1 MSTFILFWNPA
12 ISSYTMEQ
20 MQNDLANWTHVKNW
34 SVWRHR
40 DAHKGHRFFMVRCGE
55 GYTGICMS
63 GHFDS
68 EPYRGVDWSGRRRVV
83 YYMDLLVDT
92 VIDPEFLPILT
103 TEELQKQIPSFDW
116 TGGHSG
122 RLLSEK
128 KAEKLEKIWT
138 DFIEQNKRIFG
149 KLSLR
154 NCADAF
160 PAEVELSFMEK
171 MGYDTGAKRM
181 GLRYYEYGMR
191 LLKQYKYD
199 KANAYFHV
207 AYDLLQQ
214 HKSAG
219 CYPDLCYR
227 IYRGLPPYS
236 STDKRIP
243 LLEEALDGFK
253 RQASMGKQV
262 PIKILK
268 DIERSLEFAR
278 NEQSEN
284 SCDDVVSPKAA
295 SKVKGLEK
303 IDEFL
308 GYDYTNKCQFHD
320 AEVYD
325 VTWKRNEVVLRININ
340 YECIATFRFIDAVE
354 MKGTF
359 ELPYLN
365 EMKFRMYN
373 SFVDCSLDGVGV
385 TITSEEVVCEKV
397 EKYEENKD

>member
-1 MSTFILFWNPA
+1 MGTFILFWNPA
-12 ISSYTMEQ
+12 ISSYTLEQ

-34 SVWRHR
+34 SVWRHK
-40 DAHKGHRFFMVRCGE
+40 DAHKGDRFFMVRCGE
-55 GYTGICMS
+55 GKTGICMS

-68 EPYRGVDWSGRRRVV
+68 EPYRGRDWSGKRRVV
-83 YYMDLLVDT
+83 YYMDLQVDT
-92 VIDPEFLPILT
+92 IIDSEILPILT
-103 TEELQKQIPSFDW
+103 TEVLQKQIPSFDW

-122 RLLSEK
+122 RLLAEK

-160 PAEVELSFMEK
+160 PAEVELNFMEK

-181 GLRYYEYGMR
+181 GFRYYEYGMR

-199 KANAYFHV
+199 RANAYFRV
-207 AYDLLQQ
+207 AYDLLQE
-214 HKSAG
+214 HKSAE

-227 IYRGLPPYS
+227 IFRGLAPYS
-236 STDKRIP
+236 STDKKIP

-253 RQASMGKQV
+253 RQATMGKQV
-262 PIKILK
+262 PIKIMK
-268 DIERSLEFAR
+268 DIENSLEFAR

-284 SCDDVVSPKAA
+284 RCDDVVSPKAA

-308 GYDYTNKCQFHD
+308 GYDYTNRCQFHD
-320 AEVYD
+320 AEIYD
-325 VTWKRNEVVLRININ
+325 VTWKCKEIVLRININ
-340 YECIATFRFIDAVE
+340 YECIATLRFIDAVE

-385 TITSEEVVCEKV
+385 TITSEEVICEKV
-397 EKYEENKD
+397 EKYEDNN

>member
-40 DAHKGHRFFMVRCGE
+40 DAHKGDRFFMVRCGE
-55 GYTGICMS
+55 GKTGICMS

-68 EPYRGVDWSGRRRVV
+68 EPYRGKDWSGKRRVV
-83 YYMDLLVDT
+83 YYMDLQVDT
-92 VIDPEFLPILT
+92 IIDPEILPILT

-122 RLLSEK
+122 RLLPEK
-128 KAEKLEKIWT
+128 KAEKLEKLWA
-138 DFIEQNKRIFG
+138 DFIEQNKRIFY

-154 NCADAF
+154 NCVDEF
-160 PAEVELSFMEK
+160 PAEVELSFLEK

-181 GLRYYEYGMR
+181 GIRYYEFGNE

-199 KANAYFHV
+199 RANSYYRI
-207 AYDLLQQ
+207 AYDLLQEC
-214 HKSAG
+214 KSAE

-227 IYRGLPPYS
+227 VYCGLAPHS

-253 RQASMGKQV
+253 RLASMGKRV
-262 PIKILK
+262 PLMKMK
-268 DIERSLEFAR
+268 EIERRLEFAR

-284 SCDDVVSPKAA
+284 SCKDVVTPNAA
-295 SKVKGLEK
+295 SKVKGLEL
-303 IDEFL
+303 INEFL
-308 GYDYTNKCQFHD
+308 GYDYTNQDQFHD
-320 AEVYD
+320 AEIYD
-325 VTWKRNEVVLRININ
+325 ITWKRDEVVLRININ
-340 YECIATFRFIDAVE
+340 CECIATFRFIDAVE

-373 SFVDCSLDGVGV
+373 NFVDCSLAGVGV
-385 TITSEEVVCEKV
+385 TITSHEVVCEKV
-397 EKYEENKD
+397 EKYEDKD

>member
-1 MSTFILFWNPA
+1 MNTFILFWNPA

-20 MQNDLANWTHVKNW
+20 MQNDLANWSHVKNW

-40 DAHKGHRFFMVRCGE
+40 DAHKGDRFFMVRCGE
-55 GYTGICMS
+55 GNTGICMS

-68 EPYRGVDWSGRRRVV
+68 EPYRGGDWSGKRRVV
-83 YYMDLLVDT
+83 YYMDLQVDT
-92 VIDPEFLPILT
+92 IINSEILPILT
-103 TEELQKQIPSFDW
+103 TEVLQKQIPSFDW

-122 RLLSEK
+122 RLLAEK

-154 NCADAF
+154 NCIDTF

-181 GLRYYEYGMR
+181 GFRYYEYGMR
-191 LLKQYKYD
+191 LLKQYEYD
-199 KANAYFHV
+199 RANAYFRV
-207 AYDLLQQ
+207 AYDLLQE
-214 HKSAG
+214 HKSAN

-227 IYRGLPPYS
+227 IFRGLAPYS

-253 RQASMGKQV
+253 RQASMSKHV
-262 PIKILK
+262 PIKIMK

-284 SCDDVVSPKAA
+284 SCKDVVSPKAA

-303 IDEFL
+303 INEFL
-308 GYDYTNKCQFHD
+308 GYDYTNRCQFHD
-320 AEVYD
+320 AEIID
-325 VTWKRNEVVLRININ
+325 ITWKSNEIVLRININ
-340 YECIATFRFIDAVE
+340 YEYIATFRFIDEVE
-354 MKGTF
+354 MEGTF
-359 ELPYLN
+359 ELPYLY
-365 EMKFRMYN
+365 EMNFRMYN

-385 TITSEEVVCEKV
+385 TITSQEVVCEKV
-397 EKYEENKD
+397 EKYEDKD